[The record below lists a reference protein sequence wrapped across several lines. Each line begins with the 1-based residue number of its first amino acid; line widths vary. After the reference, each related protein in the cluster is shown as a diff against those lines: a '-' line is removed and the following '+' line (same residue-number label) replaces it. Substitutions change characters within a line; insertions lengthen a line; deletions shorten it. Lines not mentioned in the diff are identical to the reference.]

1 MCSVSRLR
9 TGSVRGTKVRFAEIL
24 LAQSGLKFL
33 NCKFEA
39 RHSGCFGSITTD
51 FVSYTYSRTQIYFT

>member
-24 LAQSGLKFL
+24 LAQSDLKFL

-39 RHSGCFGSITTD
+39 RHPVCLGSIQRILCITHTD
-51 FVSYTYSRTQIYFT
+51 EQKYI

>member
-9 TGSVRGTKVRFAEIL
+9 TGSVRGTKVCFAEIL
-24 LAQSGLKFL
+24 LAQSDLKFL

-39 RHSGCFGSITTD
+39 RHPGCLGSITTD
-51 FVSYTYSRTQIYFT
+51 FVYYTYSRTQNYFV